1 MFIVDSVK
9 TQLPGDRIRS
19 LICLLD
25 NLAPLAEISHN
36 ARYLA
41 MLVPQFTPHMLTTGL
56 RCRSLNMK
64 SLQAEG
70 VKNGEDLEEP
80 QEVIRHH

>member
-1 MFIVDSVK
+1 
-9 TQLPGDRIRS
+9 
-19 LICLLD
+19 
-25 NLAPLAEISHN
+25 
-36 ARYLA
+36 